1 MDLFGMMGKVKE
13 AQEKMKVAQD
23 KAGFLRAE
31 GESGAGMVKVT
42 VSGNRKVVKIDI
54 DQSIMDDKE
63 MVQDLVVA
71 ATNIALAN
79 IEIEIKASL
88 AQSMDGVL
96 PNIPGLDFNQ
106 FLK

>member
-13 AQEKMKVAQD
+13 AQEKMKQAQD
-23 KAGFLRAE
+23 KAAFLRAE

-42 VSGNRKVVKIDI
+42 VSGNRKVLKIDI

-63 MVQDLVVA
+63 MVQDLIVA

-79 IEIEIKASL
+79 IETEIKSTL

-96 PNIPGLDFNQ
+96 PNIPGLDLNQ